1 MFRAD
6 IRAMSSAADEMQRQI
21 RKLNQQVGNTED
33 VKNGLSGLSGMD
45 GIRRQLQKEMDALE
59 VQQRQLRQMM
69 TALQQSARCYET
81 CEKNNTLYAEDSRH
95 RSKRTFGWIEFGS
108 IPFPEGIGIA
118 LK

>member
-59 VQQRQLRQMM
+59 VQQRQLRQNLPRLAVRPMM
-69 TALQQSARCYET
+69 TVTEVAT
-81 CEKNNTLYAEDSRH
+81 VTM
-95 RSKRTFGWIEFGS
+95 RSPILTEVWDTKS
-108 IPFPEGIGIA
+108 IDQNER
-118 LK
+118 